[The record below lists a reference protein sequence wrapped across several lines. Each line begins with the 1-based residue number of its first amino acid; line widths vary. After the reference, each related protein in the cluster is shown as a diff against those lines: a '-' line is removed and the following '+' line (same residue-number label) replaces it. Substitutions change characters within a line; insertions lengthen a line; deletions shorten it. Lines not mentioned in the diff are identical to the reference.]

1 MRTIIPL
8 DLPSVHAVRAIYTAL
23 QGVEGILRADV
34 SRGVATIEH
43 DGRAT
48 ADRLREAIAI
58 AGYEATE
65 IIEEKRRLAV
75 REE

>member
-8 DLPSVHAVRAIYTAL
+8 DLPSIHAVRAIYTAL

-34 SRGVATIEH
+34 SRSVATIEH

-58 AGYEATE
+58 AGYEISE
-65 IIEEKRRLAV
+65 IVEEKRRLTV